1 MPEFRGGPTMH
12 LRFILATG
20 TVDFVDQYRNVKLKT
35 ENDMIDSTAGT
46 VQWRE
51 FIQGLSQWTIDTE
64 VLLNGTQAPIGTQ
77 DIQRLRLSSVG
88 TIFISPFG
96 TAVGQMRYGGAF
108 LTSSIEQEFPYD
120 DLAVASLSLQGT
132 GTLTEGNW

>member
-12 LRFILATG
+12 LRVIVSAG
-20 TVDFVDQYRNVKLKT
+20 TIDFVDQYRNIKLKT

-51 FIQGLSQWTIDTE
+51 FIQGLAQWTVDGE

-77 DIQRLRLSSVG
+77 DIARLRLATG
-88 TIFISPFG
+88 TVFISPFG

-108 LTSSIEQEFPYD
+108 LTSSIEQEWPYD